1 MLQIK
6 FPHER
11 DNNIRFEE
19 KGHIYTINGKKGYTS
34 VTTWIKQFFKKFD
47 ADKIINN
54 MMKSANWNTSKYYGM
69 SKEEIK
75 LLWNN
80 NGDNAAKLGTDMH
93 KMFEDYY
100 NGIIVNGTGIE
111 FEYFQNFIK
120 DNANLIPFRS
130 EWLIYDEDLKLS
142 GSVDMLFMNEDGTL
156 SIYDWKRCKSLEKFV
171 SYNQFA
177 LEPIPNIPDTN
188 FWHYSIQLNTY
199 KLIIERK
206 YGYTV
211 KDMYLICIHPELDT
225 NYQKHEVLPMDMSAL
240 IKNNK

>member
-1 MLQIK
+1 MLQTK
-6 FPHER
+6 YPHER
-11 DNNIRFEE
+11 DNNIKFEE
-19 KGHIYTINGKKGYTS
+19 KGHIYTINGNRGYTS
-34 VTTWIKQFFKKFD
+34 VTTWIKKFFKKFD

-54 MMKSANWNTSKYYGM
+54 MMKSANWSTSKYFGM
-69 SKEEIK
+69 TKEEIK

-100 NGIIVNGTGIE
+100 NGINVNGTGVE
-111 FEYFQNFIK
+111 FEYFQNFIN
-120 DNANLIPFRS
+120 DNTHLVPFRS

-142 GSVDMLFMNEDGTL
+142 GSVDMLFINEDGTL

-177 LEPIPNIPDTN
+177 LEPISNIPDTN

-206 YGYTV
+206 YGYKV
-211 KDMYLICIHPELDT
+211 KDMYLICIHPDLDT
-225 NYQKHEVLPMDMSAL
+225 NYQKHEVLSMDMSVL
-240 IKNNK
+240 IKDNK

>member
-1 MLQIK
+1 MLKTK

-11 DNNIRFEE
+11 DNNIQFEE
-19 KGHIYTINGKKGYTS
+19 KGHIYTINGKRGYTS

-54 MMKSANWNTSKYYGM
+54 MMKSPTWNTSKYYGM

-75 LLWNN
+75 SLWNN

-100 NGIIVNGTGIE
+100 NGVNVNGSGIE

-120 DNANLIPFRS
+120 DNANLVPFRS
-130 EWLIYDEDLKLS
+130 EWLVYDEDLKLS

-171 SYNQFA
+171 AYNQFA
-177 LEPIPNIPDTN
+177 LEPISHIPDTN

-206 YGYTV
+206 YGYKI

-225 NYQKHEVLPMDMSAL
+225 NYQRHEVLPMDMSSL
-240 IKNNK
+240 IKNKE

>member
-1 MLQIK
+1 MLQTK

-11 DNNIRFEE
+11 DNNIKFEE
-19 KGHIYTINGKKGYTS
+19 KGHIYTINGKRGYTS

-69 SKEEIK
+69 SPEEIK

-100 NGIIVNGTGIE
+100 NGINVNGSGIE

-120 DNANLIPFRS
+120 DNGELLPFRS

-177 LEPIPNIPDTN
+177 LEPISHIPDTN

-206 YGYTV
+206 YGYKV

-225 NYQKHEVLPMDMSAL
+225 NYQKHEVLSMDMSVL

>member
-1 MLQIK
+1 MLHLK

-11 DNNIRFEE
+11 DNNIQFEE
-19 KGHIYTINGKKGYTS
+19 KGHIYTINGKRGYTS
-34 VTTWIKQFFKKFD
+34 VTTWIKKFFKKFD
-47 ADKIINN
+47 ADKIISN
-54 MMKSANWNTSKYYGM
+54 MMKSANWPTSKYYGM
-69 SKEEIK
+69 TPDEIK
-75 LLWNN
+75 LLWNS

-93 KMFEDYY
+93 KMFENYY
-100 NGIIVNGTGIE
+100 NGIEVNGTGIE

-120 DNANLIPFRS
+120 DNAGLVPFRS
-130 EWLIYDEDLKLS
+130 EWLVYDEDLKLS

-177 LEPIPNIPDTN
+177 LEPISHIPDTN

-206 YGYTV
+206 YGYKV
-211 KDMYLICIHPELDT
+211 RDMYLICIHPELDT
-225 NYQKHEVLPMDMSAL
+225 NYQKHEVLPMDMTTL